1 MRRLADFEFLH
12 VQVTVW
18 LAVPCE
24 QHECQSET
32 CASLP
37 EVWKCTY
44 QNISS
49 LHGIARKLWSKLGRR
64 DPTGCTSRFPSAKHL
79 IEEANS
85 GQWCKFQHN
94 IGRLG
99 VDSTSNNTEFR
110 VPGNQNWKWWTLAL
124 GKAVELV
131 WFEGQQNASLKT
143 QQDHLSH
150 ALTQPFFPNFRAKCL
165 VFAAPNAHISED
177 VWLPANFTAQLFQTT
192 GLLDKLQKVDKLE
205 HKN

>member
-1 MRRLADFEFLH
+1 MSR
-12 VQVTVW
+12 W
-18 LAVPCE
+18 PCDLPF
-24 QHECQSET
+24 HASNMSAKARPAPVCQKSGN
-32 CASLP
+32 
-37 EVWKCTY
+37 VH
-44 QNISS
+44 QNIST
-49 LHGIARKLWSKLGRR
+49 LQIARKLSKLGWR
-64 DPTGCTSRFPSAKHL
+64 DPTGTSRFPSAKH

-131 WFEGQQNASLKT
+131 WFEGQQNASLKP
-143 QQDHLSH
+143 QQDHHSH

-177 VWLPANFTAQLFQTT
+177 VWLPANFTVQLFQTT